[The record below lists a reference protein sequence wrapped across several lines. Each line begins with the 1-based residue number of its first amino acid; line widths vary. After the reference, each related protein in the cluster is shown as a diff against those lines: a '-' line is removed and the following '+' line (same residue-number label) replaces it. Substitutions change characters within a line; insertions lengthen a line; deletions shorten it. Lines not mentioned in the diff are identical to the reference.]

1 MEKFEG
7 RIGRTVAESEPWWPT
22 RPHPGDE
29 APNVIVIL
37 FDDMGFSHLGCFGS
51 DIDTPNIDRL
61 AAEGVRFTNFHVT
74 PLCSPTRAALL
85 TGRNHHAV
93 GMRNISNF
101 NSGFPH
107 MRGHI
112 ANEATTI
119 AEMLRESGYA
129 TFALGKWHLCPMT
142 DASAAGPFD
151 QWPLQRGFDRFY
163 GFMDGET
170 DQFHPELVYDNH
182 WIEPPGRPEDGYHL
196 TEDLIDKGIEFMH
209 DTVSLR
215 PDRPFFMYLAF
226 GATHAPHQAPE
237 AYLQKYRGAFDEGW
251 DVFRDRW
258 FARQKELGVI
268 PADTVLAPRNP
279 GVEAWDD
286 LSDNQKRLAC
296 RLQEAYAAFLDH
308 TDDQI
313 GRLMVSLKRLGID
326 DNTLIFLMA
335 DNGASQEGGP
345 FGVLHE
351 MKFFNM
357 IIETPDEAIA
367 RIDEI
372 GGPHSHSNY
381 PWGWSQ
387 AGNTPFKWYK
397 QNTHEGG
404 IHVPCIVRW
413 PAGIDDRGGLRDQFH
428 HVNDIVPTILEITG
442 VKAGATYRGID
453 VMPISGVSMK
463 YAIDDAASPT
473 RKKIQYYEMGGHR
486 GIHVDGWKAVTRH
499 TMGTSFDDDVWELY
513 HVAVDRSETNDLAA
527 SEPERLRELI
537 ALWWEEAEREG
548 VLPLDDRGLELFGA
562 KFTDRSIHP
571 TSRTYVYRPPMAPLP
586 AQAAASLGGRSWD
599 MDAFVDLAEGRGG
612 VIYASGTENSGFSF
626 YVDGGRLVFDYNIFG
641 EHHVVT
647 SDRQVPAGPSVL
659 SVRFRRL
666 GKDGTA
672 TIQIDGVDVGT
683 LSVPFVMRTMSSV
696 GPSVAYDHG
705 SPVAEGYAH
714 RRDGYP
720 FEGEIDRV
728 EIRLISPKKPGDVA
742 EAEQRQALGRQ

>member
-1 MEKFEG
+1 MC
-7 RIGRTVAESEPWWPT
+7 S
-22 RPHPGDE
+22 
-29 APNVIVIL
+29 
-37 FDDMGFSHLGCFGS
+37 S
-51 DIDTPNIDRL
+51 DL
-61 AAEGVRFTNFHVT
+61 
-74 PLCSPTRAALL
+74 
-85 TGRNHHAV
+85 
-93 GMRNISNF
+93 
-101 NSGFPH
+101 
-107 MRGHI
+107 
-112 ANEATTI
+112 
-119 AEMLRESGYA
+119 
-129 TFALGKWHLCPMT
+129 
-142 DASAAGPFD
+142 
-151 QWPLQRGFDRFY
+151 
-163 GFMDGET
+163 
-170 DQFHPELVYDNH
+170 
-182 WIEPPGRPEDGYHL
+182 
-196 TEDLIDKGIEFMH
+196 
-209 DTVSLR
+209 
-215 PDRPFFMYLAF
+215 
-226 GATHAPHQAPE
+226 
-237 AYLQKYRGAFDEGW
+237 
-251 DVFRDRW
+251 
-258 FARQKELGVI
+258 
-268 PADTVLAPRNP
+268 
-279 GVEAWDD
+279 
-286 LSDNQKRLAC
+286 
-296 RLQEAYAAFLDH
+296 
-308 TDDQI
+308 
-313 GRLMVSLKRLGID
+313 
-326 DNTLIFLMA
+326 
-335 DNGASQEGGP
+335 
-345 FGVLHE
+345 
-351 MKFFNM
+351 
-357 IIETPDEAIA
+357 
-367 RIDEI
+367 
-372 GGPHSHSNY
+372 
-381 PWGWSQ
+381 
-387 AGNTPFKWYK
+387 
-397 QNTHEGG
+397 
-404 IHVPCIVRW
+404 
-413 PAGIDDRGGLRDQFH
+413 
-428 HVNDIVPTILEITG
+428 TILEITG

>member
-51 DIDTPNIDRL
+51 TIDTPNIDRL
-61 AAEGVRFTNFHVT
+61 AAEGLRFTNFHVT

-93 GMRNISNF
+93 GMRSVSNF

-107 MRGHI
+107 MRGQI
-112 ANEATTI
+112 ANDATTI
-119 AEMLRESGYA
+119 AEMLREAGYA
-129 TFALGKWHLCPMT
+129 TFALGKWHLCPMA

-196 TEDLIDKGIEFMH
+196 TEDLIDKSIEFMH
-209 DTVSLR
+209 DSVSLR
-215 PDRPFFMYLAF
+215 PDRPFFMYLAL

-251 DVFRDRW
+251 DVYRDRW

-268 PADTVLAPRNP
+268 PADTELAPRNP

-286 LSDNQKRLAC
+286 LSDNQRRLAC

-313 GRLMVSLKRLGID
+313 GRLLASLKRLGVD
-326 DNTLIFLMA
+326 DNTVIMLMA

-357 IIETPDEAIA
+357 ILETPDEAIA

-404 IHVPCIVRW
+404 IHVPCIMRW
-413 PAGIDDRGGLRDQFH
+413 PAGIDDRGSLRDQFH

-442 VKAGATYRGID
+442 VQPGSTFRGME
-453 VMPISGVSMK
+453 VMPISGISMR
-463 YAIDDAASPT
+463 YAIDDPAAPT
-473 RKKIQYYEMGGHR
+473 RKKVQYYEMGGHR
-486 GIHVDGWKAVTRH
+486 GIHCDGWKAVTRH
-499 TMGTSFDDDVWELY
+499 EMGRSFDDDVWELY
-513 HVAVDRSETNDLAA
+513 HVAVDRSETNNLAA
-527 SEPERLRELI
+527 SEPERLAELI

-548 VLPLDDRGLELFGA
+548 VLPLDDRGLELFGVNFA
-562 KFTDRSIHP
+562 ERSIHP
-571 TSRTYVYRPPMAPLP
+571 TSRTYVYRPPMAPMP

-599 MDAFVDLAEGRGG
+599 MDAHVLLEAGRGG

-626 YVDGGRLVFDYNIFG
+626 YVDGGRVVFDYNIFG

-647 SDRQVPAGPSVL
+647 SDRPVPPGSSVL
-659 SVRFRRL
+659 SVRFRRT
-666 GKDGTA
+666 GKEAVA
-672 TIQIDGVDVGT
+672 TLLIDGSEVGS
-683 LSVPFVMRTMSSV
+683 LPIPFVMRTMSSV

-705 SPVAEGYAH
+705 SPVAAGYAH

-720 FEGEIDRV
+720 FEGDIDRV
-728 EIRLISPKKPGDVA
+728 EIRLISPRQPDDVA
-742 EAEQRQALGRQ
+742 EAERRQAMGRQ